1 MGMHKQPDSVSG
13 KIRSFKYKNPKATA
27 AEIAKAVGC
36 KIERVYN
43 VLHRMREASRKAKV
57 KHYQKKKAQLRAVP
71 SPAGFNGT
79 SASDLVN
86 SPAHYTTGGI
96 ETIKFI
102 EAKLTPE
109 EFRGYLKGNVLKYG
123 SRLGHKGDVNT
134 DAGKLAWYSS
144 RLHKL
149 LEKA

>member
-13 KIRSFKYKNPKATA
+13 KIRSYKYRNPKATA
-27 AEIAKAVGC
+27 PEIAKAVGC
-36 KIERVYN
+36 KVQRVYGT
-43 VLHRMREASRKAKV
+43 LHLMKKASRAAKA

-86 SPAHYTTGGI
+86 SPAHYTFGGI

-123 SRLGHKGDVNT
+123 SRLGHKGDMNI
-134 DAGKLAWYSS
+134 DAGKLAWYSAH
-144 RLHKL
+144 LQKVL
-149 LEKA
+149 AKA

>member
-1 MGMHKQPDSVSG
+1 MGAHKQPNSMAG
-13 KIRSFKYKNPKATA
+13 KIRLFKSENPKATA
-27 AEIAKAVGC
+27 ADIAKAVGC
-36 KIERVYN
+36 TVQRVYG
-43 VLHRMREASRKAKV
+43 VLHLMKKASRKTKAK
-57 KHYQKKKAQLRAVP
+57 HFQKKRAQLRAVP

-79 SASDLVN
+79 SASNLVN
-86 SPAHYTTGGI
+86 SPAHYTLGGI

-123 SRLGHKGDVNT
+123 SRLGHKGDVNI

-144 RLHKL
+144 HLQRTLA
-149 LEKA
+149 KA